1 MAENNAEN
9 VSSVEEES
17 QKETEPSLGAEIPRS
32 DSSKQGM
39 EEDELDGLPVFGADE
54 EEGDL
59 ESSSTQKDNQTDDRD
74 ENENRSSVSP
84 RDNEAGESVQC
95 SQMEDTTSQ
104 NEGSAS
110 SQEPAEGS
118 REEIMYSPLKK
129 IKDEPID
136 EDYDKALISS
146 AQSDVGRVKEE
157 LENGDHES
165 LVPLDELRISSVF
178 SVRGNSDAISA
189 PVAAPQPSSFTALT
203 QTASAIRPPPIVL
216 QAQMQPHFQAHL
228 QLQPK
233 TLAQLQPH
241 LQTHLQ
247 AQLQTHLQ
255 PQLQLQAQLQAQL
268 QTQLQ
273 PQLPHQLQPQLP
285 HQLQPQLPH
294 QLQPQLSHQLPH
306 QLQPQLPHQLQPQ
319 LPHQLQP
326 QLPHQ
331 LQPQTPPQLQTQPPP
346 HPQAQPTHQLQ
357 QQPPQQQQPPPAP
370 VRICCSGCS
379 KVLQKGQTAFQKKGS
394 NQLFCSTVCLTGFT
408 LPPAPNIAPKKTCH
422 LCLKVIGNPKDLIT
436 VPVDS
441 ANTLKEFC
449 SLSCLSIYK
458 SRVEGLA
465 EEDAVVRCAVCRNPS
480 EIQHEVNHQGILH
493 RLCSDECFS
502 RFRSSKRLSM
512 SCCES
517 CGNCTVTGN
526 YHLVQIEDTVKK
538 FCSPACISTF
548 KQKSGKRVHCPCCQ
562 DFKAMDQMLEG
573 TNAQGV
579 IEFFCSSRCV
589 ANSQA
594 SCTLSGASFPCTNCQ
609 KLAVPQYHL
618 AMPDG
623 SIRNFCSYEC
633 VGRFQERLHRSIQ
646 MNGGSYHSPNTGVH
660 PPLPHS
666 SAQGYNPPPN
676 TVPAL
681 NQNTISPYVPASRLT
696 NLQDTQQ
703 QPEALGPV
711 KLTCKQCQK
720 QFSSKP
726 EVLQFKNHVGLFCSR
741 LCCDM
746 YKRERD
752 VKAVCE
758 YCKEE
763 KVAKDIVVYEK
774 QPRAFCCEGC
784 KLLYKHDYAKQ
795 HGGQC
800 RVCAYC
806 CNVTHKTI
814 QNHFGG
820 KLEEFCSE
828 ECMSLYTVLFYEMAK
843 CHACKNQGPLKES
856 VRWDEMVRHFC
867 NLHCL
872 LHFCSKS
879 IIPDQP
885 NSNGINTAAT
895 TAQAPLSLSKDMPVI
910 GGVVSLAS
918 ALAGNTALTGALPTS
933 NASSKIIGDA
943 STQTDA
949 SVNGDPQ
956 QRRMLKNKAVMCKPI
971 NDEQSIQCEI
981 EPPKLLSE
989 TVIDEKGEK
998 VRLVPVPIPVPTPI
1012 YIPVPMHLYTQYTPL
1027 PLGFP
1032 LPIPVPMVVPAS
1044 QESAQSSSTKGGVP
1058 SQSSVEDEDVE
1069 KGKSRPLSH
1078 GDQGSTYSGDLE
1090 SEARSTPFSWADP
1103 EDSSHNLK
1111 PSVPSSELEGPKDP
1125 PATSTASKLLDLE
1138 KDIPLASNDHEA
1150 TKEQKSSAKR
1160 RKRGKKGSNVEEP
1173 KSFKEELDVADCAQ
1187 SILDTNLDQFN
1198 MESCQHSGTLG
1209 RSIFISSECVP
1220 LDDVLQEAQNTFKYG
1235 EEFTS
1240 SSGSMIPSRPSL
1252 KTGSKTVRVQ
1262 TSCTKKQFCVYCQK
1276 SNTKIARHLEQM
1288 HSNET
1293 DVAYA
1298 LSFPKR
1304 SKRRHMLLEQLR
1316 KKGNYQH
1323 NIEVIRNGNG
1333 DIVMQK
1339 QTKRKRSAME
1349 YLPCQYCLAFFLRE
1363 GLEKHEYLC
1372 RTKMISQSC
1381 PESLEQ
1387 LETKHESCFQ
1397 PTPELNAQSLVKL
1410 NLVHLQSPKSSSEA
1424 RSHPDLVSSLPSSAI
1439 GCSELICQHNLERCS
1454 FSSTQSSP
1462 ESSPES
1468 SDQIGLK
1475 SFRGPS
1481 HIFSQPSPEPF
1492 LPTNSDLGQSPR
1504 PDFSDECTFTS
1515 SPEPSPQPSFESHLQ
1530 PNELSSPA
1538 TIHPSPK
1545 PCYESSLMTSAES
1558 NPETAKASF
1567 ELCLPSTPEPGPLP
1581 YLESSPSHLSV
1592 DSCCEEV
1599 LRSSPETSLPRTP
1612 EYCSIVESNVKTTL
1626 ESCLVSSMAYTDAS
1640 SSATL
1645 NVGSCHQPI
1654 VSQMSSPHP
1663 TQPSFESF
1671 FLSSVACDLRP
1682 PPSPELCSQTASM
1695 LSHESTL
1702 QSDFESCTQAEKSS
1716 PTSSCCS
1723 FNSYH
1728 QTSLISGEHS
1738 PDPSQTSFELC
1749 LSSSPETSPV
1759 PDHESDPGPQISCE
1773 SCFEPVFQSSS
1784 ATSHFPTSESF
1795 RYHSVES
1802 NMKPNVEPCLT
1813 SSMKC
1818 SSPPPSSAEANTES
1832 ISQIPSASSHCLDS
1846 DASSG
1851 IDYNLIN
1858 GDSSVEP
1865 PAESLTYQK
1874 NSVDLVDVDSTFSSP
1889 SCAKTSSQCETL
1901 STLKLKK
1908 STGSLSS
1915 LKSSSQS
1922 SSNSS
1927 LICSPSSEP
1936 VLSQQISLNK
1946 TPDGE
1951 RLGKKRQFCLYCKKP
1966 YIKMARHLSQKHVNE
1981 KDVARALSFRKGS
1994 KKRLVL
2000 FEQLRKKGNYQHNVE
2015 VLKNGS
2021 GELITCKRATKDHS
2035 VGVYLPCQYCLAFY
2049 IRHDLW
2055 RHERRCKMRT
2065 NGNPVCLKRTASSK
2079 LLPLQGSVSGDLE
2092 EAIHSMKQD
2101 NVLHHIRDDALIC
2114 KYGARL
2120 FEKLGHDKKRQ
2131 VYVTQKMRELARF
2144 MLAVKELD
2152 GSVQYLHHV
2161 CTPSRLDLV
2170 IKGAKIVSGFDET
2183 LSKFEKPSL
2192 ALKIGNS
2199 IRQAAEIICGENVM
2213 EGDTETVANVKE
2225 FIRLLEKNWISCAK
2239 SADQVNPDSTEVES
2253 CLDRPIAELSCQED
2267 CPVSNKPSQN
2277 LKPELCAHRRSQD
2290 DSENVDSNEC
2300 GLCTVISN
2308 GSQFYP
2314 DKNKKL
2320 HCSTNAVEPST
2331 NTAVQ
2336 PSVSQQFKISY
2347 LTSEV
2352 LPLRTRTAKNGKKH
2366 FCIYCRKPFIKLARH
2381 LSRNHAKEKDVAHAL
2396 SFPKG
2401 SKTRHCLLKQ
2411 LRNRGNYQHNIEV
2424 QQTGNGEI
2432 IPLRRQKKYSSLN
2445 SYQACPHCLGFFL
2458 QRDLWKH
2465 QRSCKM
2471 KKDDENPPCR
2481 RRSRSALSKNL
2492 ALHDSLSEGCQN
2504 LVRNMRDD
2512 DVSKYLRNDALIC
2525 KFGNKLYEKHGH
2537 EKEGHEYISQKMRA
2551 LGRFM
2556 LAVRELDHNV
2566 EDLYQVCT
2574 ESRFSLALEAAK
2586 KVGGFDPHSNKF
2598 KKSVA
2603 LKMSCSLKWATEV
2616 ALGEEDMGDE
2626 ARTQAKKFIQLLGT
2640 NWFSYEP
2647 SHIHTTSTCMQTEGD
2662 IIHLIEDVVKLKN
2675 FLKNTGDKAKLELVE
2690 HPHRKSWKR
2699 LRQSL
2704 LAEIALFNRGRRSIA
2719 EKMLLEDYI
2728 QRDKEPIHGKM
2739 CEPLTKLEQALDG
2752 VLISVG
2758 VTCKDGSRTPV
2769 LFTER
2774 MASSLDILIKYRDD
2788 VGVPMDNPYMFPQM
2802 MADAHIRAHDCIR
2815 AFAQNCG
2822 ANKPEVHTHKYVAT
2836 IFQIL
2841 SLNGSEKQQIA
2852 ALVGDDSFDYQTL
2865 DENVSQLAKIC
2876 SLLQTMEEGTGAYKD
2891 TGLGH
2896 AAALRCKRQ
2905 KWKKEEQRAVRR
2917 QLGNYISINK
2927 VPGKK
2932 DCLDCIR
2939 AEPEALRSRTWRG
2952 IKNYVHNTI
2961 RSKKRKGRGSRQM
2974 DESEE
2979 ASESA
2984 DDDLGE
2990 VVAMEA
2996 AAKRPR
3002 RKRRRRHRV

>member
-9 VSSVEEES
+9 VSSVTEER
-17 QKETEPSLGAEIPRS
+17 QKETETPLGAEVPRS
-32 DSSKQGM
+32 DSSKQGV

-54 EEGDL
+54 EEGDM
-59 ESSSTQKDNQTDDRD
+59 ESSSTQKDKRTDEKDD
-74 ENENRSSVSP
+74 NENSNSVSP
-84 RDNEAGESVQC
+84 KDNEAVEGVQH
-95 SQMEDTTSQ
+95 SQPEDRPSQ

-110 SQEPAEGS
+110 SQEKGS
-118 REEIMYSPLKK
+118 REEILHSPLKK

-146 AQSDVGRVKEE
+146 SHSDISRVKEE

-165 LVPLDELRISSVF
+165 SVPLDELRISSVF
-178 SVRGNSDAISA
+178 SVRGNSDAITA
-189 PVAAPQPSSFTALT
+189 PVAAPQPPPFSAIT
-203 QTASAIRPPPIVL
+203 QPASAIRPPPIVL

-294 QLQPQLSHQLPH
+294 QLQPQLSHQLPP
-306 QLQPQLPHQLQPQ
+306 QLQPQLPPQLQPQ
-319 LPHQLQP
+319 LPP
-326 QLPHQ
+326 Q

-357 QQPPQQQQPPPAP
+357 TQPPPQQQPPSGP

-422 LCLKVIGNPKDLIT
+422 LCLKVIGNLKDLIT
-436 VPVDS
+436 VPVDA

-458 SRVEGLA
+458 SRVEGLT

-526 YHLVQIEDTVKK
+526 YHLVQIEDAVKK
-538 FCSPACISTF
+538 FCSPACICAY
-548 KQKSGKRVHCPCCQ
+548 KQKSGKRVYCPCCQ

-618 AMPDG
+618 VMPDG
-623 SIRNFCSYEC
+623 AIRNFCSYEC
-633 VGRFQERLHRSIQ
+633 VGRFQERLQRSAQI
-646 MNGGSYHSPNTGVH
+646 NGGSYHSPNTGPH
-660 PPLPHS
+660 PPVPHHP
-666 SAQGYNPPPN
+666 SAQGFNPPHN
-676 TVPAL
+676 AVPVL
-681 NQNTISPYVPASRLT
+681 NQNTISPYVPASRPT
-696 NLQDTQQ
+696 NPQDPQH

-711 KLTCKQCQK
+711 KLACKQCQK

-763 KVAKDIVVYEK
+763 KVAKEIVVYEK

-800 RVCAYC
+800 RVCAFC

-856 VRWDEMVRHFC
+856 IRWDETVRHFC

-949 SVNGDPQ
+949 AVNGDPQ

-971 NDEQSIQCEI
+971 NDEQSIQCDL

-989 TVIDEKGEK
+989 TVIDENGEK
-998 VRLVPVPIPVPTPI
+998 VRLIPVPIPIPTPI
-1012 YIPVPMHLYTQYTPL
+1012 YIPVPVHLYTQYTPF

-1032 LPIPVPMVVPAS
+1032 LPIPVPLFVPNS
-1044 QESAQSSSTKGGVP
+1044 PESAQPSSTKGSVP

-1111 PSVPSSELEGPKDP
+1111 PSVPLSEQEGPKDA
-1125 PATSTASKLLDLE
+1125 PASSTACNLLDLE
-1138 KDIPLASNDHEA
+1138 KDFPLASNDHEA
-1150 TKEQKSSAKR
+1150 AKEQKSPAKR
-1160 RKRGKKGSNVEEP
+1160 RKRGKKISDVEEP
-1173 KSFKEELDVADCAQ
+1173 KSFKEELDVVDCAQ
-1187 SILDTNLDQFN
+1187 FILDTNIEQFN
-1198 MESCQHSGTLG
+1198 VDSCQHGGTLG
-1209 RSIFISSECVP
+1209 RSIFISSECAP
-1220 LDDVLQEAQNTFKYG
+1220 IDDELDEEQNTFKYD
-1235 EEFTS
+1235 EELTPS
-1240 SSGSMIPSRPSL
+1240 NGSMVSSRPSL
-1252 KTGSKTVRVQ
+1252 KSTNKTIRAQ

-1276 SNTKIARHLEQM
+1276 SNTKIARHLERM

-1298 LSFPKR
+1298 LSFPKK

-1316 KKGNYQH
+1316 KKGNYKH

-1339 QTKRKRSAME
+1339 QTKRKRSAKE

-1363 GLEKHEYLC
+1363 GLEKHEYAC
-1372 RTKMISQSC
+1372 RRKMLSNSL
-1381 PESLEQ
+1381 ESLEQ
-1387 LETKHESCFQ
+1387 QDSKHESCFQ
-1397 PTPELNAQSLVKL
+1397 STTEHNAPSLV
-1410 NLVHLQSPKSSSEA
+1410 NLVQLQIPCTSSEA
-1424 RSHPDLVSSLPSSAI
+1424 RSHPESTFHSI
-1439 GCSELICQHNLERCS
+1439 ETCS
-1454 FSSTQSSP
+1454 FSSAQSSPGFSDQINLKPGLGSSHTFSQSSP
-1462 ESSPES
+1462 ES
-1468 SDQIGLK
+1468 L
-1475 SFRGPS
+1475 
-1481 HIFSQPSPEPF
+1481 
-1492 LPTNSDLGQSPR
+1492 LPISSDLGQSPVQA
-1504 PDFSDECTFTS
+1504 DFSDECTMTS
-1515 SPEPSPQPSFESHLQ
+1515 SPQSSPQSSFESHLQ
-1530 PNELSSPA
+1530 SNEISSPA
-1538 TIHPSPK
+1538 TVHPIPK
-1545 PCYESSLMTSAES
+1545 PCDQSSLIITAESSPKSSKT
-1558 NPETAKASF
+1558 SF
-1567 ELCLPSTPEPGPLP
+1567 ELCLPESGPLP
-1581 YLESSPSHLSV
+1581 YPESSPSHLSI
-1592 DSCCEEV
+1592 DLCFEDV
-1599 LRSSPETSLPRTP
+1599 LRTSPETSLPSIP
-1612 EYCSIVESNVKTTL
+1612 EYCNIDGSSIKTTL
-1626 ESCLVSSMAYTDAS
+1626 ESCLVSSMMYADAS
-1640 SSATL
+1640 GSANL
-1645 NVGSCHQPI
+1645 NAESFCQAI
-1654 VSQMSSPHP
+1654 ASQIPSPNP
-1663 TQPSFESF
+1663 TQPSLESC
-1671 FLSSVACDLRP
+1671 FLASMGCELGP
-1682 PPSPELCSQTASM
+1682 PRSPELSNQTTFV

-1702 QSDFESCTQAEKSS
+1702 QSKFESCRHDEKSS
-1716 PTSSCCS
+1716 LKTSPCCS
-1723 FNSYH
+1723 PQSY
-1728 QTSLISGEHS
+1728 QESQSSAEYS
-1738 PDPSQTSFELC
+1738 PDASQTSFELC
-1749 LSSSPETSPV
+1749 LSSSPENSS
-1759 PDHESDPGPQISCE
+1759 ENSDASPQIIFE

-1784 ATSHFPTSESF
+1784 KTSLFPAPESF
-1795 RYHSVES
+1795 HYQGVES
-1802 NMKPNVEPCLT
+1802 NVNPTTEHCLT

-1818 SSPPPSSAEANTES
+1818 SSPPPSSPEANTES
-1832 ISQIPSASSHCLDS
+1832 VPQILSAGSHYLDS
-1846 DASSG
+1846 DAPSG
-1851 IDYNLIN
+1851 LVCNLIN
-1858 GDSSVEP
+1858 ADSSDMS
-1865 PAESLTYQK
+1865 PAESLMYQK
-1874 NSVDLVDVDSTFSSP
+1874 KSLEIVDVDSN
-1889 SCAKTSSQCETL
+1889 SQCETE
-1901 STLKLKK
+1901 STLNLKK
-1908 STGSLSS
+1908 CSGSLSS
-1915 LKSSSQS
+1915 TKSSPQS
-1922 SSNSS
+1922 ISNLSSVCNS
-1927 LICSPSSEP
+1927 SSEP
-1936 VLSQQISLNK
+1936 AMSQQISLNK

-1951 RLGKKRQFCLYCKKP
+1951 RLRMKRQFCLYCKKP
-1966 YIKMARHLSQKHVNE
+1966 YVKMARHLGQKHAKE
-1981 KDVARALSFRKGS
+1981 IDVAHALTFRKGS
-1994 KKRLVL
+1994 KKRLLL

-2035 VGVYLPCQYCLAFY
+2035 VGMYLPCQYCLAFY

-2055 RHERRCKMRT
+2055 RHEKRCRVRT
-2065 NGNPVCLKRTASSK
+2065 NGNPVCLKRTVSTM
-2079 LLPLQGSVSGDLE
+2079 LLPMQGSVSGDLE

-2101 NVLHHIRDDALIC
+2101 SVLNHIRDDALIC

-2120 FEKLGHDKKRQ
+2120 FVKLGHGKKHQ
-2131 VYVTQKMRELARF
+2131 MYVTQKMRELARF
-2144 MLAVKELD
+2144 MLVVKELD
-2152 GSVQYLHHV
+2152 RSVQYLHHL
-2161 CTPSRLDLV
+2161 CTPSRFDLV

-2192 ALKIGNS
+2192 AFKIGNS

-2225 FIRLLEKNWISCAK
+2225 FIGLLEKNWISSAK
-2239 SADQVNPDSTEVES
+2239 NADPVDPDSTEVDS
-2253 CLDRPIAELSCQED
+2253 CLDKPTTACQEI
-2267 CPVSNKPSQN
+2267 CPVSSNPSKN
-2277 LKPELCAHRRSQD
+2277 LKPELCAHSTSQD
-2290 DSENVDSNEC
+2290 VGKNVDSPEKLFC
-2300 GLCTVISN
+2300 GTKAIVSSTSTSAAQSSIQSMSY
-2308 GSQFYP
+2308 SQ
-2314 DKNKKL
+2314 
-2320 HCSTNAVEPST
+2320 SG
-2331 NTAVQ
+2331 
-2336 PSVSQQFKISY
+2336 
-2347 LTSEV
+2347 V
-2352 LPLRTRTAKNGKKH
+2352 LPLIIRTAKGGKKH
-2366 FCIYCRKPFIKLARH
+2366 FCVYCRKPFIKLARH
-2381 LSRNHAKEKDVAHAL
+2381 LSRSHAKEKDVAHFL
-2396 SFPKG
+2396 SLPMG

-2411 LRNRGNYQHNIEV
+2411 LRNRGNYHHNIKV

-2432 IPLRRQKKYSSLN
+2432 IPLRRQKKDNSLN
-2445 SYQACPHCLGFFL
+2445 SYQPCAHCLGFFL
-2458 QRDLWKH
+2458 QRDLWRH
-2465 QRSCKM
+2465 QRSCEM
-2471 KKDDENPPCR
+2471 RKDDENLPRRR
-2481 RRSRSALSKNL
+2481 RRSRSALSKNFV
-2492 ALHDSLSEGCQN
+2492 LHECLSEGCQN
-2504 LVRNMRDD
+2504 VVRNMRDD
-2512 DVSKYLRNDALIC
+2512 DVSKYLRNDTLIC
-2525 KFGNKLYEKHGH
+2525 KFGNRLYEKHGH

-2556 LAVRELDHNV
+2556 LIVRELDHNV

-2574 ESRFSLALEAAK
+2574 ESRFSLALEAVK
-2586 KVGGFDPHSNKF
+2586 KVSGFDPDSNRF

-2603 LKMSCSLKWATEV
+2603 LKMGYSLKCATEV
-2616 ALGEEDMGDE
+2616 ALEENDMADE
-2626 ARTQAKKFIQLLGT
+2626 ARNQAKKFIELLGT
-2640 NWFSYEP
+2640 DWLPYEP
-2647 SHIHTTSTCMQTEGD
+2647 SNPCKQTERD
-2662 IIHLIEDVVKLKN
+2662 IIHLIDDVVKLQN
-2675 FLKNTGDKAKLELVE
+2675 FLKNTEDKAIVELME
-2690 HPHRKSWKR
+2690 RPNCKSWQR
-2699 LRQSL
+2699 LRESL
-2704 LAEIALFNRGRRSIA
+2704 LAQVTLFNKGRRNIV
-2719 EKMLLEDYI
+2719 EKMLLEEYR
-2728 QRDKEPIHGKM
+2728 QKDKEPFHGQM
-2739 CEPLTKLEQALDG
+2739 CEPLSKLEQALSG
-2752 VLISVG
+2752 VLIRVG
-2758 VTCKDGSRTPV
+2758 VSCKEGSWIPV

-2774 MASSLDILIKYRDD
+2774 MASSLDILIKYRED
-2788 VGVPMDNPYMFPQM
+2788 VGVPVDNPYMFPQM
-2802 MADAHIRAHDCIR
+2802 TADGHIRAHDCVRI
-2815 AFAQNCG
+2815 FAQNCG
-2822 ANKPEVHTHKYVAT
+2822 VTKLEVHMRKNVAT
-2836 IFQIL
+2836 IFQIR
-2841 SLNGSEKQQIA
+2841 SLNCSEKQQVA
-2852 ALVGDDSFDYQTL
+2852 ALVGDNSFDLQTL
-2865 DENVSQLAKIC
+2865 DENFLQLAKIC
-2876 SLLQTMEEGTGAYKD
+2876 NLLQTMDESPGSYEEAD
-2891 TGLGH
+2891 LDD
-2896 AAALRCKRQ
+2896 APALMCKRKNWNQ
-2905 KWKKEEQRAVRR
+2905 EEQRAVRKH
-2917 QLGNYISINK
+2917 LGNYISINK

-2932 DCLDCIR
+2932 DCLDCIMT
-2939 AEPEALRSRTWRG
+2939 EPEALRTRTWRDV
-2952 IKNYVHNTI
+2952 KNYIHNTI
-2961 RSKKRKGRGSRQM
+2961 RSKKKKRKGSRQM
-2974 DESEE
+2974 D
-2979 ASESA
+2979 SESNG
-2984 DDDLGE
+2984 DNLGE
-2990 VVAMEA
+2990 VVAMEPA
-2996 AAKRPR
+2996 TKRPR
-3002 RKRRRRHRV
+3002 RKGRRRRRM

>member
-1 MAENNAEN
+1 MAENKAEN

-59 ESSSTQKDNQTDDRD
+59 ESSSTQKDNPTDDRD
-74 ENENRSSVSP
+74 ENENRNSVSP

-110 SQEPAEGS
+110 SQEPGEGS
-118 REEIMYSPLKK
+118 REEILYSPLKK

-146 AQSDVGRVKEE
+146 AQSDIGRVKEE

-189 PVAAPQPSSFTALT
+189 PVAAPQPSSFSALT
-203 QTASAIRPPPIVL
+203 QSASAIRPPPIVL

-294 QLQPQLSHQLPH
+294 QLQPQLPH

-319 LPHQLQP
+319 LSHQLPHQLQTP
-326 QLPHQ
+326 HPHQLQAQLPHQ

-357 QQPPQQQQPPPAP
+357 PQPPQQQQPPPAP

-660 PPLPHS
+660 PPVPHS

-676 TVPAL
+676 TVPAS
-681 NQNTISPYVPASRLT
+681 NQNTILPYVPASRLT
-696 NLQDTQQ
+696 NPQDTQQ
-703 QPEALGPV
+703 QPEALGPL

-774 QPRAFCCEGC
+774 QPRTFCCEGC

-856 VRWDEMVRHFC
+856 VRWDETVRHFC

-879 IIPDQP
+879 LIPDQP

-989 TVIDEKGEK
+989 TVIDENGEK

-1032 LPIPVPMVVPAS
+1032 LPIPVPMIVPAS
-1044 QESAQSSSTKGGVP
+1044 QESAQPNSTKGGVP

-1125 PATSTASKLLDLE
+1125 PATSTASNLLDLE
-1138 KDIPLASNDHEA
+1138 KDIPRASNDQEA
-1150 TKEQKSSAKR
+1150 TKEQKSSTKR
-1160 RKRGKKGSNVEEP
+1160 RKRGKKGRR
-1173 KSFKEELDVADCAQ
+1173 
-1187 SILDTNLDQFN
+1187 
-1198 MESCQHSGTLG
+1198 
-1209 RSIFISSECVP
+1209 RSV
-1220 LDDVLQEAQNTFKYG
+1220 
-1235 EEFTS
+1235 
-1240 SSGSMIPSRPSL
+1240 
-1252 KTGSKTVRVQ
+1252 
-1262 TSCTKKQFCVYCQK
+1262 
-1276 SNTKIARHLEQM
+1276 
-1288 HSNET
+1288 T
-1293 DVAYA
+1293 DVA
-1298 LSFPKR
+1298 S
-1304 SKRRHMLLEQLR
+1304 
-1316 KKGNYQH
+1316 G
-1323 NIEVIRNGNG
+1323 V
-1333 DIVMQK
+1333 
-1339 QTKRKRSAME
+1339 
-1349 YLPCQYCLAFFLRE
+1349 
-1363 GLEKHEYLC
+1363 
-1372 RTKMISQSC
+1372 
-1381 PESLEQ
+1381 
-1387 LETKHESCFQ
+1387 
-1397 PTPELNAQSLVKL
+1397 
-1410 NLVHLQSPKSSSEA
+1410 
-1424 RSHPDLVSSLPSSAI
+1424 VS
-1439 GCSELICQHNLERCS
+1439 
-1454 FSSTQSSP
+1454 T
-1462 ESSPES
+1462 
-1468 SDQIGLK
+1468 
-1475 SFRGPS
+1475 
-1481 HIFSQPSPEPF
+1481 
-1492 LPTNSDLGQSPR
+1492 
-1504 PDFSDECTFTS
+1504 
-1515 SPEPSPQPSFESHLQ
+1515 
-1530 PNELSSPA
+1530 
-1538 TIHPSPK
+1538 
-1545 PCYESSLMTSAES
+1545 
-1558 NPETAKASF
+1558 
-1567 ELCLPSTPEPGPLP
+1567 
-1581 YLESSPSHLSV
+1581 
-1592 DSCCEEV
+1592 
-1599 LRSSPETSLPRTP
+1599 
-1612 EYCSIVESNVKTTL
+1612 
-1626 ESCLVSSMAYTDAS
+1626 
-1640 SSATL
+1640 
-1645 NVGSCHQPI
+1645 
-1654 VSQMSSPHP
+1654 
-1663 TQPSFESF
+1663 
-1671 FLSSVACDLRP
+1671 
-1682 PPSPELCSQTASM
+1682 
-1695 LSHESTL
+1695 
-1702 QSDFESCTQAEKSS
+1702 
-1716 PTSSCCS
+1716 
-1723 FNSYH
+1723 
-1728 QTSLISGEHS
+1728 
-1738 PDPSQTSFELC
+1738 
-1749 LSSSPETSPV
+1749 
-1759 PDHESDPGPQISCE
+1759 
-1773 SCFEPVFQSSS
+1773 
-1784 ATSHFPTSESF
+1784 
-1795 RYHSVES
+1795 
-1802 NMKPNVEPCLT
+1802 
-1813 SSMKC
+1813 
-1818 SSPPPSSAEANTES
+1818 PPSS
-1832 ISQIPSASSHCLDS
+1832 
-1846 DASSG
+1846 
-1851 IDYNLIN
+1851 
-1858 GDSSVEP
+1858 
-1865 PAESLTYQK
+1865 K
-1874 NSVDLVDVDSTFSSP
+1874 
-1889 SCAKTSSQCETL
+1889 
-1901 STLKLKK
+1901 
-1908 STGSLSS
+1908 
-1915 LKSSSQS
+1915 
-1922 SSNSS
+1922 
-1927 LICSPSSEP
+1927 
-1936 VLSQQISLNK
+1936 
-1946 TPDGE
+1946 
-1951 RLGKKRQFCLYCKKP
+1951 
-1966 YIKMARHLSQKHVNE
+1966 
-1981 KDVARALSFRKGS
+1981 
-1994 KKRLVL
+1994 
-2000 FEQLRKKGNYQHNVE
+2000 
-2015 VLKNGS
+2015 
-2021 GELITCKRATKDHS
+2021 
-2035 VGVYLPCQYCLAFY
+2035 
-2049 IRHDLW
+2049 
-2055 RHERRCKMRT
+2055 
-2065 NGNPVCLKRTASSK
+2065 
-2079 LLPLQGSVSGDLE
+2079 
-2092 EAIHSMKQD
+2092 
-2101 NVLHHIRDDALIC
+2101 LHHM
-2114 KYGARL
+2114 YGVKAWASWVQR
-2120 FEKLGHDKKRQ
+2120 R
-2131 VYVTQKMRELARF
+2131 TQHTDVSP
-2144 MLAVKELD
+2144 LAVKEDVLD
-2152 GSVQYLHHV
+2152 CSSEELSDALCHFISEVRRPNGQSYAPDSVYYLCLGIQQYLLENGRLENIFMDPLYKQFTADMTKLIKDWE
-2161 CTPSRLDLV
+2161 CNLTPSGFLQSRIEEGFLWECKQL
-2170 IKGAKIVSGFDET
+2170 GALSPFVLLNT
-2183 LSKFEKPSL
+2183 LIFF
-2192 ALKIGNS
+2192 
-2199 IRQAAEIICGENVM
+2199 V
-2213 EGDTETVANVKE
+2213 VK
-2225 FIRLLEKNWISCAK
+2225 LL
-2239 SADQVNPDSTEVES
+2239 
-2253 CLDRPIAELSCQED
+2253 
-2267 CPVSNKPSQN
+2267 N
-2277 LKPELCAHRRSQD
+2277 LK
-2290 DSENVDSNEC
+2290 
-2300 GLCTVISN
+2300 TVE
-2308 GSQFYP
+2308 Q
-2314 DKNKKL
+2314 
-2320 HCSTNAVEPST
+2320 H
-2331 NTAVQ
+2331 
-2336 PSVSQQFKISY
+2336 
-2347 LTSEV
+2347 
-2352 LPLRTRTAKNGKKH
+2352 
-2366 FCIYCRKPFIKLARH
+2366 RH
-2381 LSRNHAKEKDVAHAL
+2381 LSFSTITRCSRSNKHGKSSYLRFRFAGKDEGEKEKRVLLGKRKREDAEENVEYGEMPENTEDPL
-2396 SFPKG
+2396 
-2401 SKTRHCLLKQ
+2401 HCPVRL
-2411 LRNRGNYQHNIEV
+2411 YEF
-2424 QQTGNGEI
+2424 
-2432 IPLRRQKKYSSLN
+2432 Y
-2445 SYQACPHCLGFFL
+2445 
-2458 QRDLWKH
+2458 
-2465 QRSCKM
+2465 
-2471 KKDDENPPCR
+2471 
-2481 RRSRSALSKNL
+2481 LSKCP
-2492 ALHDSLSEGCQN
+2492 DSVKERPDVFYLQPESSCHPGSSVWYSTQPLDGTILDSMLS
-2504 LVRNMRDD
+2504 R
-2512 DVSKYLRNDALIC
+2512 I
-2525 KFGNKLYEKHGH
+2525 
-2537 EKEGHEYISQKMRA
+2537 
-2551 LGRFM
+2551 
-2556 LAVRELDHNV
+2556 LAVRDVH
-2566 EDLYQVCT
+2566 
-2574 ESRFSLALEAAK
+2574 LE
-2586 KVGGFDPHSNKF
+2586 P
-2598 KKSVA
+2598 
-2603 LKMSCSLKWATEV
+2603 
-2616 ALGEEDMGDE
+2616 
-2626 ARTQAKKFIQLLGT
+2626 
-2640 NWFSYEP
+2640 
-2647 SHIHTTSTCMQTEGD
+2647 
-2662 IIHLIEDVVKLKN
+2662 
-2675 FLKNTGDKAKLELVE
+2675 
-2690 HPHRKSWKR
+2690 
-2699 LRQSL
+2699 
-2704 LAEIALFNRGRRSIA
+2704 
-2719 EKMLLEDYI
+2719 
-2728 QRDKEPIHGKM
+2728 
-2739 CEPLTKLEQALDG
+2739 
-2752 VLISVG
+2752 
-2758 VTCKDGSRTPV
+2758 
-2769 LFTER
+2769 
-2774 MASSLDILIKYRDD
+2774 
-2788 VGVPMDNPYMFPQM
+2788 
-2802 MADAHIRAHDCIR
+2802 
-2815 AFAQNCG
+2815 
-2822 ANKPEVHTHKYVAT
+2822 
-2836 IFQIL
+2836 
-2841 SLNGSEKQQIA
+2841 KQQQQP
-2852 ALVGDDSFDYQTL
+2852 SSS
-2865 DENVSQLAKIC
+2865 DE
-2876 SLLQTMEEGTGAYKD
+2876 D
-2891 TGLGH
+2891 T
-2896 AAALRCKRQ
+2896 
-2905 KWKKEEQRAVRR
+2905 
-2917 QLGNYISINK
+2917 S
-2927 VPGKK
+2927 
-2932 DCLDCIR
+2932 
-2939 AEPEALRSRTWRG
+2939 
-2952 IKNYVHNTI
+2952 
-2961 RSKKRKGRGSRQM
+2961 
-2974 DESEE
+2974 
-2979 ASESA
+2979 
-2984 DDDLGE
+2984 
-2990 VVAMEA
+2990 
-2996 AAKRPR
+2996 
-3002 RKRRRRHRV
+3002 